1 MTPIMSEEIQNTIE
15 NEENLSDVLR
25 VRRQKLA
32 DLQRDGKDP
41 FNIVK
46 YDVTDHVSDIK
57 ENFESFENKDVSI
70 AGRIMSRRDMG
81 KANFIDIADGS
92 GRIQAYIRIDD
103 IGEEGFEAYRKW
115 DIGDIIGLKG
125 FVFRTRRGE
134 ISIHAK
140 SMVLLSKSLL
150 PLPEKWHGLKDQDL
164 RYRQRYVD
172 LIVNPQVKDA
182 FVKRSQI
189 ISEIRNYLNSN
200 SFLEVETPILQ
211 NMAGGAN
218 ARPFITHHNSLD
230 IELYLRI
237 SLELHLKRLI
247 VGGFE
252 RVYEIGRVF
261 RNEGMDTRHNPEF
274 TLLELYQAYTDYN
287 GMMDLTEDLIRTVA
301 KKVLG
306 KTIINYGDIEIDLE
320 KPFARLSMA
329 QAVKDACGVDFYT
342 ITDDDA
348 ARALAKEHHIE
359 FEVHHRKGDILN
371 LFFEKYVEENLI
383 QPTFIMNHPV
393 EISPLAK
400 RMPENPDYT
409 ERFELFILGREHA
422 NAFSELNDPIDQR
435 GRFEAQALKKAKGDE
450 EANDID
456 EDFITALEYGMPPTG
471 GLGIGIDRLIM
482 LLTDSPSIRDVL
494 LFPTMKP
501 EAR

>member
-1 MTPIMSEEIQNTIE
+1 MSDEIINEQDIE
-15 NEENLSDVLR
+15 LNLSEILR
-25 VRRQKLA
+25 IRRQKLF
-32 DLQRDGKDP
+32 DLQQSGKNP
-41 FNIVK
+41 FSIVK
-46 YDVTDHVSDIK
+46 YDVTDHVGVIK
-57 ENFESFENKDVSI
+57 EKFEEYENKDVSV

-81 KANFIDIADGS
+81 KANFIDLADES
-92 GRIQAYIRIDD
+92 GRIQVYIRIDD
-103 IGEEGFEAYRKW
+103 IGEEAFLDYRKW

-125 FVFRTRRGE
+125 FVFKTRRGE
-134 ISIHAK
+134 TSIHAK
-140 SMVLLSKSLL
+140 VLVLLSKSLL

-182 FVKRSQI
+182 FLKRSQI
-189 ISEIRNYLNSN
+189 ISEIRNYLNN
-200 SFLEVETPILQ
+200 LSFLEVETPILH

-218 ARPFITHHNSLD
+218 ARPFITHHNTLD
-230 IELYLRI
+230 ISMVLRI
-237 SLELHLKRLI
+237 ALELHLKRLI

-252 RVYEIGRVF
+252 RVYELGRVF

-274 TLLELYQAYTDYN
+274 TMLELYQAYTDYI
-287 GMMDLTEDLIRTVA
+287 GMMNLTEDLIRTVA

-306 KTIINYGDIEIDLE
+306 KTIITYGDVEIDFE

-329 QAVKDACGVDFYT
+329 DAVKNACGVDFYT
-342 ITDDDA
+342 VTSEEDA
-348 ARALAKEHHIE
+348 KSLAKQHHIQ
-359 FEVHHRKGDILN
+359 FESHHKKGDILN

-400 RMPENPDYT
+400 RMPSNPDYT
-409 ERFELFILGREHA
+409 ERFELFIVGREIA

-435 GRFEAQALKKAKGDE
+435 GRFEAQAAKKAKGDA
-450 EANDID
+450 EANDVD
-456 EDFITALEYGMPPTG
+456 EDFLNALEYGMPPTG
-471 GLGIGIDRLIM
+471 GLGIGVDRLIM
-482 LLTDSPSIRDVL
+482 LLTDSASIRDVL

-501 EAR
+501 EIK

>member
-1 MTPIMSEEIQNTIE
+1 MSEEIQNV
-15 NEENLSDVLR
+15 NETGENLSDILR
-25 VRRQKLA
+25 IRRQKLA
-32 DLQRDGKDP
+32 DLQQTGKDP

-46 YDVTDHVSDIK
+46 YDVTDHVAEIK
-57 ENFESFENKDVSI
+57 DNFESFENKDVSV

-81 KANFIDIADGS
+81 KANFIDIADTS
-92 GRIQAYIRIDD
+92 GRIQVYIRIDD
-103 IGEEGFEAYRKW
+103 IGEEAFEEYRKW

-140 SMVLLSKSLL
+140 SMILLSKSLL

-189 ISEIRNYLNSN
+189 ISEIRNYLNN
-200 SFLEVETPILQ
+200 NAFLEVETPILQ

-306 KTIINYGDIEIDLE
+306 KTVIQYGDVEIDLE

-342 ITDDDA
+342 VHDDDS
-348 ARALAKEHHIE
+348 ARALAKEHHIAVE
-359 FEVHHRKGDILN
+359 PHHKKGDILN

-501 EAR
+501 EAK